1 VATLPGVSESILD
14 RVQADTREAM
24 KAGERE
30 RVSALRLVADALQK
44 DAKEGGDDEVGVL
57 RRERK
62 RRLEAAEAYRE
73 GGSADRATAEETEAR
88 EIERYLPAELED
100 DELAAL
106 VDEAIAES
114 GASGPGDMG
123 KVMGAAMP
131 KVGGRADGKRVNAL
145 VRERLAAGG
154 T

>member
-1 VATLPGVSESILD
+1 MSETILE

-44 DAKEGGDDEVGVL
+44 DAKAGGDDEVAVL

-62 RRLEAAEAYRE
+62 RRLEAAEAYRD
-73 GGSADRATAEETEAR
+73 GGNSERAAAEETEAR
-88 EIERYLPAELED
+88 EIERYLPAELGD
-100 DELAAL
+100 NELAAL

-114 GASGPGDMG
+114 GAAGPADVG
-123 KVMGAAMP
+123 KAMGAAMP
-131 KVGGRADGKRVNAL
+131 KVGRRADGKRVNAI
-145 VRERLAAGG
+145 VRERLAGAAGG
-154 T
+154 GGA